1 MAVISKAGTISSS
14 RVAFAVG
21 RLDATVYIRVEKYIA
36 THSTCD
42 TVIAVEPDRKE
53 VSGLATRDAVSDLI
67 RGNIDAIILCTLS
80 SGDSY
85 GYEILKEIAT
95 ASQGEYE
102 MKEPSL
108 YTSLKRLEKQ
118 ACVESYWGDETQ
130 GARRKYYRITE
141 DGLNE
146 LDEATD
152 RWVRVR
158 RIIDRLLN
166 VDGGES

>member
-1 MAVISKAGTISSS
+1 MAS
-14 RVAFAVG
+14 
-21 RLDATVYIRVEKYIA
+21 
-36 THSTCD
+36 
-42 TVIAVEPDRKE
+42 
-53 VSGLATRDAVSDLI
+53 RDAVSDLV
-67 RGNIDAIILCTLS
+67 RGNIDAIILQTLS
-80 SGDSY
+80 GGDSY
-85 GYEILKEIAT
+85 GYEILKEVAT
-95 ASQGEYE
+95 ASKGAYE
-102 MKEPSL
+102 LKEPSL

-141 DGLNE
+141 GGLNE

-166 VDGGES
+166 VDGGE